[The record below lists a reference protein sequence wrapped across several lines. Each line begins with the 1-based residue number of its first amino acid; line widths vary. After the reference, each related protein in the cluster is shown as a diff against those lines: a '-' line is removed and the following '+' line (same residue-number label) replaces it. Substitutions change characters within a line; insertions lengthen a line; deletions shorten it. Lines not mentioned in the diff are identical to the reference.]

1 MPSALIHRV
10 RVWFWCFNVNIHVGK
25 NDSALKMTF
34 VIVCINL
41 YVYWLIVSL
50 HMYFPLS
57 LKICTSQIP
66 HIILPL
72 LLFDCWISMV
82 IQPRCFWVI
91 FPLQLETQQVKTF
104 MSPLFLKS
112 PQIISVLQNS
122 NEKIFWS
129 LPEDIC
135 MQEIKT
141 LIEKIELHIYRGFLS
156 GYWVFIWHHSSLFW
170 LTFFK

>member
-10 RVWFWCFNVNIHVGK
+10 RVWFWCFNVNIHVWK

-34 VIVCINL
+34 VIVCIKL

-82 IQPRCFWVI
+82 IQPRCFGW
-91 FPLQLETQQVKTF
+91 
-104 MSPLFLKS
+104 
-112 PQIISVLQNS
+112 
-122 NEKIFWS
+122 
-129 LPEDIC
+129 
-135 MQEIKT
+135 
-141 LIEKIELHIYRGFLS
+141 
-156 GYWVFIWHHSSLFW
+156 SSLFNW
-170 LTFFK
+170 KLNRWKLLCLLCFWNPHKSFQFYKTAMKRFFGACQRTYVCKRSKHL